1 MKKPLKGILLGR
13 LMQACMDLGSI
24 RKAAAAVGMT
34 YPTAKRQLK
43 KLEQRQAS
51 KGRRVGSLSAQ
62 DDATAYEL
70 LSQHTARGAAI
81 QLFKDG
87 RVSRVLHITSV
98 IRAARRHAALLGTPL
113 RYRTG
118 PPEKELSKAT
128 KAKRIAFA
136 KANER
141 QNWRLVLFTDRKK
154 FAFKYP
160 GVKVGPGKW
169 LKGSER
175 HQACQVNHAG
185 TVNIYA
191 GLSPYGMTL
200 AHEVA
205 GTKGLKSPF
214 KNKKGQGAKNI
225 TAQEYETVL
234 NKTLIPQGTTLFSQG
249 GGHSSWTLQQD
260 NDPTHRLAGSHLRA
274 WNTNHAASVQLMDN
288 WPPNSP
294 DLNPIENVWGWMEA
308 KINKEGCSS
317 WTEFKAAVHKAC
329 RQVPLSM
336 VANLYKSMPQRMR
349 LVLENEGGKTGY

>member
-43 KLEQRQAS
+43 KLGQPQAS

-62 DDATAYEL
+62 DDAAAYEL

-98 IRAARRHAALLGTPL
+98 IRAARRHAASLGTPL

-175 HQACQVNHAG
+175 HQACEVNHAG

-205 GTKGLKSPF
+205 GTKGLKSPY
-214 KNKKGQGAKNI
+214 KNKKARGPR
-225 TAQEYETVL
+225 T
-234 NKTLIPQGTTLFSQG
+234 SQ
-249 GGHSSWTLQQD
+249 
-260 NDPTHRLAGSHLRA
+260 LRS
-274 WNTNHAASVQLMDN
+274 TK
-288 WPPNSP
+288 P
-294 DLNPIENVWGWMEA
+294 
-308 KINKEGCSS
+308 C
-317 WTEFKAAVHKAC
+317 
-329 RQVPLSM
+329 
-336 VANLYKSMPQRMR
+336 
-349 LVLENEGGKTGY
+349 